1 MQSVSELTEQIKS
14 LLETTFL
21 HVRVEGEI
29 SRPTYH
35 SSGHLYFTLKDDKS
49 SISCV
54 MFRGNNQRLKFRVE
68 EGMAVCVSGSISVY
82 SPRGSYQI
90 NCVNLEPSG
99 SGALALAYEQLK
111 KELSQNGY
119 FDRKRVFPFFP
130 KHIGLVTSKTGAAL
144 QDMLNVAKARYP
156 LVKITLFNTL
166 VQGDGASKEIVR
178 AIKKADRCGVDV
190 IVVGR
195 GGGSVE
201 DLWAFNEKEVALALF
216 ECKALTISAVG
227 HAIDSVISDFVCDK
241 FAPTPSAAMEMILP
255 DINELRMGLDGLRDD
270 FGISFQ
276 NRLNNL
282 SFALENFRKQLG
294 YFKPMAKIAHFEQ
307 EILACKQNLHQGY
320 LYKLQRCTQAYEMSK
335 QNISY
340 ATKHLLGEYETTF
353 RTLYTILEA
362 KNPQNLLKKGQAQV
376 TQNGK
381 IIDIDRL
388 QKDDVYE
395 LQTATKKIDS
405 KVISVEKIDTNLNT

>member
-1 MQSVSELTEQIKS
+1 MQNVSELTEQIKS

-21 HVRVEGEI
+21 HVKVEGEV

-35 SSGHLYFTLKDDKS
+35 SSGHLYFTLKDTKS

-54 MFRGNNQRLKFRVE
+54 MFKGNNQRLKFRVE

-90 NCVNLEPSG
+90 NCVSLEPSG

-119 FDRKRVFPFFP
+119 FDKKRDFPLFP
-130 KHIGLVTSKTGAAL
+130 KHIGVVTSKTGAAL

-156 LVKITLFNTL
+156 LAKITLFNTL
-166 VQGDGASKEIVR
+166 VQGAGASKEIAR
-178 AIKKADRCGVDV
+178 AIKRADEYGVEI

-201 DLWAFNEKEVALALF
+201 DLWAFNEKEVALALY
-216 ECKALTISAVG
+216 ECNALTISAVG

-255 DINELRMGLDGLRDD
+255 DKNELSIYVDSLSDELHLR
-270 FGISFQ
+270 FK
-276 NRLNNL
+276 NRC
-282 SFALENFRKQLG
+282 E
-294 YFKPMAKIAHFEQ
+294 
-307 EILACKQNLHQGY
+307 NLHFQIDSLKRQLSSY
-320 LYKLQRCTQAYEMSK
+320 KPTTKLAFFTQEVLTCKKSFNQAYTYKLQTYFQKCTS
-335 QNISY
+335 
-340 ATKHLLGEYETTF
+340 
-353 RTLYTILEA
+353 
-362 KNPQNLLKKGQAQV
+362 
-376 TQNGK
+376 
-381 IIDIDRL
+381 L
-388 QKDDVYE
+388 QKDFNFVFRQTLATKESELKALTLALSSKNPKNEVKKGFAQVVKDGKGVVLEELKKDDTFE
-395 LQTATKKIDS
+395 LQNTKTTILSQVLKTQINKIS
-405 KVISVEKIDTNLNT
+405 K